1 MSPEMAAA
9 LAAALPKYDPA
20 AVHPGLAAPA
30 PRTAPEGAPA
40 IAAPKNGI
48 VRLPDYVVR
57 DAKIREFSEREL
69 YTPKGLQDLA
79 VKRYISE
86 FDLALNHFR
95 IPLFSGYSTAPD
107 LGSTPEKRAMA
118 QYEDDEAKKRA
129 QEMGELWSLEN
140 TQWGPIDTTGKK

>member
-9 LAAALPKYDPA
+9 LAAALPKYDPPA
-20 AVHPGLAAPA
+20 AQPAGSAPSATAAPA
-30 PRTAPEGAPA
+30 AAP
-40 IAAPKNGI
+40 PKNGI
-48 VRLPDYVVR
+48 VRLPDYIVR

>member
-9 LAAALPKYDPA
+9 LAAALPKYDPPPA
-20 AVHPGLAAPA
+20 QPAGSAPSATAAPA
-30 PRTAPEGAPA
+30 AAP
-40 IAAPKNGI
+40 PKNGI
-48 VRLPDYVVR
+48 VRLPDYIVR